1 MDDLLDILSYVVHR
15 GDTLSPIAHAFSVA
29 LVGIVVSSI
38 ATSVFYEFSVAAAV
52 AVGFGLAVGDYIG
65 TLAT

>member
-1 MDDLLDILSYVVHR
+1 MDDLLEVLSYFVHW

-29 LVGIVVSSI
+29 LVGILVSSI
-38 ATSVFYEFSVAAAV
+38 FTSIFYEFSLAAAV

-65 TLAT
+65 TLVT